1 MKQKRILGAV
11 LSISLGN
18 SKIAYAR
25 VVKDASYAIYD
36 LISDTLLA
44 IDEVVKHEI
53 LFIVAVY
60 DDVVISG
67 RWKIIGQMKL
77 EDNLLKL
84 PLKFIQDELDPNKF
98 ELYDPNTGDIRNAKR
113 EECLGLERAAVWE
126 AEHVEERIMD
136 NYMGK
141 TNVWVEQLSL
151 K

>member
-11 LSISLGN
+11 LSINLDNG
-18 SKIAYAR
+18 KIAYAR

-60 DDVVISG
+60 ENVVTSG

-84 PLKFIQDELDPNKF
+84 PLKFIQDELDSTKL

-113 EECLGLERAAVWE
+113 KECLGLERAAVWE

-136 NYMGK
+136 NYRGK
-141 TNVWVEQLSL
+141 TNVWVEQLKL